1 MDGGDSGV
9 VAEVGGVCLVGGFE
23 AGGAVCTLPTPSG
36 VGTRGT
42 CSGGEVEIGPD
53 LGGVVLA
60 DGV

>member
-1 MDGGDSGV
+1 M
-9 VAEVGGVCLVGGFE
+9 AEVGGVCLVGGIE
-23 AGGAVCTLPTPSG
+23 VGGAVCTLPTPSG

-53 LGGVVLA
+53 LGEVVLA